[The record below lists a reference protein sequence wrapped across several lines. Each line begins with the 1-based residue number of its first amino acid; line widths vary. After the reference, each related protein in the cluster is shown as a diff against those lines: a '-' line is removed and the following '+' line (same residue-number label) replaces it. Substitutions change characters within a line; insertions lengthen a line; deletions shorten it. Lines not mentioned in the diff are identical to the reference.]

1 MDYFFTIFMG
11 LNCCLQIYLVWKAY
25 KINKR
30 KKITDKYYHV
40 TSLIFR
46 YYDKTSIT
54 LDLQRW
60 NFFTDKLDQ
69 KITECDIPQII
80 EITNSMMYMYRNDI
94 SEFKN
99 TLRIDAI
106 ETLLK

>member
-11 LNCCLQIYLVWKAY
+11 LNLCIQFYLGYRAY
-25 KINKR
+25 KLNKR

-46 YYDKTSIT
+46 YYDKISIT

-60 NFFTDKLDQ
+60 NLFTNMLDQ
-69 KITECDIPQII
+69 KIINCDIPQII
-80 EITNSMMYMYRNDI
+80 ETTNSMMYMYRDDI

-99 TLRIDAI
+99 TLRTDAI
-106 ETLLK
+106 KTLLE